1 MKEGC
6 INLMNKNKKWVR
18 DLGTWFGLG
27 DMPKAPGTFGTLGG
41 VPVFMLL
48 SYIRKFTALIAKKV
62 INCGAVIGLCVSK
75 SVQF

>member
-6 INLMNKNKKWVR
+6 INFMNKNKKWVR

-48 SYIRKFTALIAKKV
+48 SYIRKFF
-62 INCGAVIGLCVSK
+62 SK
-75 SVQF
+75 